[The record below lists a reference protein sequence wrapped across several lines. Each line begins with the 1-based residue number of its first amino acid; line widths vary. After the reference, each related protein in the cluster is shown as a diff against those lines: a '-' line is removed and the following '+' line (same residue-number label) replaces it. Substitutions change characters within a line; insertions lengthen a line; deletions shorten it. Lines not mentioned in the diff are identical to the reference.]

1 MTLIS
6 LSPWDLALAA
16 LLVLALALLSLRLGL
31 GVERRLLIAAARST
45 LQLGLI
51 GLVLKIL
58 FELSHP
64 GPVAA
69 LALVMLL
76 AAGYEVYA
84 RQHRRFRGYWGMGIG
99 TLSMFVSSF
108 CIMLIGLL
116 VIVQPQPW
124 YAPQYV
130 IPLLGMLLGNT
141 MTGTAVSLETLTQ
154 TAWRERRSIEAR
166 LMLGHPWNEAIGGI
180 RRDALRT
187 GLIPIVNAMAA
198 AGIVSLPGMMTGQIL
213 AGSPPL
219 EAAKYQ
225 LLILF
230 LIAAGTGFGSLAAVW
245 IGSRRLFDER
255 ERLRLDRLAAPKQG
269 GKS

>member
-1 MTLIS
+1 MNLIS

-16 LLVLALALLSLRLGL
+16 ALVLGLAGTSLRLGL

-51 GLVLKIL
+51 GLVLKFL
-58 FELSHP
+58 FELSNP
-64 GPVAA
+64 LLVGA
-69 LALVMLL
+69 LALVMLM

-84 RQHRRFRGYWGMGIG
+84 RQSRRYRGGWGLGIG
-99 TLSMFVSSF
+99 TLSMFISSF
-108 CIMLIGLL
+108 CISLLALL
-116 VIVQPQPW
+116 VIVQPEPW
-124 YAPQYV
+124 FAPQYL

-154 TAWRERRSIEAR
+154 TAWRERGAIEAR
-166 LMLGHPWNEAIGGI
+166 LMLGQRWDEAVADL

-213 AGSPPL
+213 AGSPPW

-225 LLILF
+225 LMILF
-230 LIAAGTGFGSLAAVW
+230 LIAAGTGLGSVAAVW
-245 IGSRRLFDER
+245 IGSHRLFDER
-255 ERLRLDRLAAPKQG
+255 HRLRLERLDEARER
-269 GKS
+269 